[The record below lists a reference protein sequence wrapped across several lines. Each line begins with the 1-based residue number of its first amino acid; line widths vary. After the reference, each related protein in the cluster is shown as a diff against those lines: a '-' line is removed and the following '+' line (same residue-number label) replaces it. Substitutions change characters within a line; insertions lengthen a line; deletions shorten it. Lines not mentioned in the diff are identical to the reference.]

1 MFPIDEKLAA
11 AIYDAILKTILEM
24 GMEEFKKTSFFGS
37 NYARHQGAEKDENLP
52 KAA

>member
-11 AIYDAILKTILEM
+11 AIYNAILKTILEM
-24 GMEEFKKTSFFGS
+24 GREEFKKTSFFGS
-37 NYARHQGAEKDENLP
+37 RHACRQEAERDEGLP